1 MPSTSLDNLAT
12 SSSTLCTESSRCRLP
27 KAQTLDSLLG
37 QNTPAEPEQI
47 KPAMQYLAPPVQ
59 REQYHPRT
67 DLSCRQLSAGEEI
80 STSLVYKPS
89 AATTLVPLDT
99 LRATNTLF
107 SKHGTETVRFEV
119 LPPPVEYKPST
130 NSASPAVDEKDP
142 SDKKQSVEVNSLIA
156 VGSFDQKS
164 KHQQAAMYSSS
175 NSSENMNHHKLD
187 ANKNPE
193 TKSEVRE
200 SLALQQSGSKKK
212 VRWLQI
218 HDFCNYTLE
227 QKYSGSLK
235 ELPVAVGEA
244 DACIPTDYLDGDAS
258 TKLQTVSTP
267 TPKIS
272 PSSDHTGSVFSLQEN
287 LQQSPA
293 RVSPSK
299 ASLLEIEETRS
310 RHSGTTSQRTPRAGI
325 LKNKAR
331 AGGLAREDQTSAFSQ
346 LSQSASRD
354 NVSQLA
360 SEISEPANRPAR
372 ARKPEVSTEVSTILE
387 QGDEDSPLDNTR
399 SKATRSSKD
408 FALIGALVFFAC
420 AIFLWEACA
429 AQ

>member
-1 MPSTSLDNLAT
+1 MASTSLDNLAT
-12 SSSTLCTESSRCRLP
+12 SSSTLCTESSHCRLP
-27 KAQTLDSLLG
+27 KALTLDSLLG
-37 QNTPAEPEQI
+37 QNTPAEPEKI
-47 KPAMQYLAPPVQ
+47 KPVMQYLAPPVQ
-59 REQYHPRT
+59 REQYHSRT
-67 DLSCRQLSAGEEI
+67 DLSCRQLSVGEEI
-80 STSLVYKPS
+80 STTLVYNPS
-89 AATTLVPLDT
+89 AATGLVPLDT
-99 LRATNTLF
+99 LRATNPLF
-107 SKHGTETVRFEV
+107 SKHATETVRFEV
-119 LPPPVEYKPST
+119 LPPPVEHKPST
-130 NSASPAVDEKDP
+130 NSASPAVDEKNP
-142 SDKKQSVEVNSLIA
+142 SDKKQSAEFNSLIA
-156 VGSFDQKS
+156 SSFDQIGKN
-164 KHQQAAMYSSS
+164 QQAAMYSSS
-175 NSSENMNHHKLD
+175 NSSETMNHHKLD
-187 ANKNPE
+187 TNKNPE
-193 TKSEVRE
+193 TKSEERE

-235 ELPVAVGEA
+235 ELSVAVREA
-244 DACIPTDYLDGDAS
+244 DACIPTDCLDGDAS

-299 ASLLEIEETRS
+299 ACLLEIDEIRS

-331 AGGLAREDQTSAFSQ
+331 VGGLAREDQTSAF
-346 LSQSASRD
+346 SQSASRD

-360 SEISEPANRPAR
+360 SEISEPANRPVR
-372 ARKPEVSTEVSTILE
+372 ARKPEVSTEVPTILE
-387 QGDEDSPLDNTR
+387 QGDEDSPLDNTC
-399 SKATRSSKD
+399 SLATRSSKD

-429 AQ
+429 TQ

>member
-1 MPSTSLDNLAT
+1 MASTSLDNLAT

-37 QNTPAEPEQI
+37 QTTPSEPEQI
-47 KPAMQYLAPPVQ
+47 KPGMQYLAPPVQ
-59 REQYHPRT
+59 REQYHSRT

-80 STSLVYKPS
+80 STSLVYKPY
-89 AATTLVPLDT
+89 AATNLLPLDS
-99 LRATNTLF
+99 LKASNNLF
-107 SKHGTETVRFEV
+107 SKNGTETVRFEV
-119 LPPPVEYKPST
+119 FPPEVEHKTST
-130 NSASPAVDEKDP
+130 NSANPAVDEKNP
-142 SDKKQSVEVNSLIA
+142 SEMKRSAEVNNQTA
-156 VGSFDQKS
+156 VGIFDKIG
-164 KHQQAAMYSSS
+164 KLQQTAMYSSS
-175 NSSENMNHHKLD
+175 NSSEYINHHKLD
-187 ANKNPE
+187 TNKNPE
-193 TKSEVRE
+193 IKYEQSE
-200 SLALQQSGSKKK
+200 SLTLQQSGSKKK

-235 ELPVAVGEA
+235 ELSVALREA
-244 DACIPTDYLDGDAS
+244 DSGIPTDWLDGDAS
-258 TKLQTVSTP
+258 TKLQTDSTP

-287 LQQSPA
+287 IQQSPA

-299 ASLLEIEETRS
+299 ACLLEIEETRS
-310 RHSGTTSQRTPRAGI
+310 RQSGTTSQRTPRAGI

-331 AGGLAREDQTSAFSQ
+331 VSGLAREDQTSAFSQ

-360 SEISEPANRPAR
+360 SEISEPANRPVR
-372 ARKPEVSTEVSTILE
+372 ARKPEVSTEVPTILE
-387 QGDEDSPLDNTR
+387 QGDEDSPLDNTC
-399 SKATRSSKD
+399 SNATRSTKD
-408 FALIGALVFFAC
+408 FVLIGALVFFAC

-429 AQ
+429 TQ